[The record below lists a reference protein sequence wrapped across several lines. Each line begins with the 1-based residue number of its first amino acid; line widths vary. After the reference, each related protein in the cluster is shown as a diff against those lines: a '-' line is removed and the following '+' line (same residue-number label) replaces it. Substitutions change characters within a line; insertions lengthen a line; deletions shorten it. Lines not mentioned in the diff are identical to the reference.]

1 VSAKKLPTVYVVSD
15 GRGDTAQQLLD
26 AAAVQFE
33 GMRYTPRRRASV
45 RSVEQVAKVVR
56 EAAREKAV
64 IFYTLVEEEVRKAMR
79 RNTRERHVASVDIL
93 GQAFTALHD
102 LFHRQR
108 GATPGLLYARDSERI
123 DRMNAIDYTLKH
135 DDGQRPSELDAADVV
150 LVGVSR
156 SSKSTT
162 CFYLASEGIRAANVP
177 LVPGI
182 DLPRKLLSLPKNKVI
197 GLRIDL
203 TRLLAVRE
211 SRATGMGLGEN
222 DPYVDRRT
230 VGLELAAANRTID
243 ENGWRAID
251 ASYLAIE
258 EIAHEVMRLLGEPYR
273 PDAGS

>member
-1 VSAKKLPTVYVVSD
+1 MPPKRLPTVFVVSD

-33 GMRYTPRRRASV
+33 GMRYHTRRHANIRT
-45 RSVEQVAKVVR
+45 VEQIQKVVR
-56 EAAREKAV
+56 EAARAKAV
-64 IFYTLVEEEVRKAMR
+64 IFYTLVDEEIRKAMR
-79 RNTRERHVASVDIL
+79 RNTRERLVASVDVL

-108 GATPGLLYARDSERI
+108 GSTPGLLYARERERI

-135 DDGQRPSELDAADVV
+135 DDGQRPSELGAADVV

-162 CFYLASEGIRAANVP
+162 CFYLASEGVRAANVP
-177 LVPGI
+177 LVPGVE
-182 DLPRKLLSLPKNKVI
+182 LPTKLLALPKRKVI

-211 SRATGMGLGEN
+211 GRAYGIGLGQN
-222 DPYVDRRT
+222 DPYVDRRS
-230 VGLELAAANRTID
+230 VGLELAAANRMM
-243 ENGWRAID
+243 ERHGWRAID

-258 EIAHEVMRLLGEPYR
+258 EIAHEVMRLLREPYE
-273 PDAGS
+273 PPVGS

>member
-1 VSAKKLPTVYVVSD
+1 MPPRKPPTVMVVSD

-33 GMRYTPRRRASV
+33 DMRYRTRRRADV
-45 RSVEQVAKVVR
+45 RTVEQVQAVVKDAAKD
-56 EAAREKAV
+56 KAV
-64 IFYTLVEEEVRKAMR
+64 IFYTLVDEDVRKAMR
-79 RNTRERHVASVDIL
+79 KNTRERHVASVDIL

-102 LFHRQR
+102 LFHQRR
-108 GATPGLLYARDSERI
+108 GATPGLLYARERERI

-135 DDGQRPSELDAADVV
+135 DDGQRPRELGGADVV

-162 CFYLASEGIRAANVP
+162 CFYLASEGVRAANVP
-177 LVPGI
+177 LVRGI
-182 DLPRKLLSLPKNKVI
+182 EPPTKLLALPKKKVI

-211 SRATGMGLGEN
+211 GRAHGIGLGRS
-222 DPYVDRRT
+222 DPYVDRRS
-230 VGLELAAANRTID
+230 VGQELAAANRMI
-243 ENGWRAID
+243 EQHGWRAID

-258 EIAHEVMRLLGEPYR
+258 EIAQEVMRLLREPYQSPGKR
-273 PDAGS
+273 